1 MPSPFWRTLEIISHH
16 QMPLFKGLLEHDR
29 GGRRKYITQ
38 PSQAPASCLGPK
50 GGPLSGPLPL
60 SMCHFLVG
68 MALVSI
74 TGMDPGSCASPEQ
87 IYCHSVCSVQVAAPL
102 PAPPAERGSWQG
114 RGGLGRGA
122 AIHSLLHTWLMNLAT
137 E

>member
-60 SMCHFLVG
+60 STCHFLVG

-102 PAPPAERGSWQG
+102 SAGGAGRAGEDLGGGQQSILFSILGS
-114 RGGLGRGA
+114 
-122 AIHSLLHTWLMNLAT
+122 
-137 E
+137 